1 MEKKDYILIAVLYG
15 SLLVGIFFPG
25 PSAAVSGTIKY
36 LMMTMLFLAFIKV
49 SPADVGRALLSNW
62 VGMIWG
68 TLLRLVV
75 APAVAYWVTLASYPP
90 LALPILLLA
99 GASTGVSS
107 PFFTSL
113 CRGNISYCLVM
124 AVVTTLILPISLPAM
139 VKVLAHA
146 TLDYDLT
153 AMALFLA
160 MIIFVPL
167 GVAFVF
173 RTLAPGML
181 GVVNRMSY
189 PISLVVVAGINFG
202 ALGRYVPYLKT
213 NPEEI
218 LYCAVYSIGLALV
231 LALLGWSSTR
241 TRNWADR
248 VAASGSQV
256 WINNILIIAL
266 AVYMNQP
273 LAATLSVF
281 YLIPFYGFVVFFS
294 VLANRVEPAFVPGEK
309 LYFLPSGSPCPTPA
323 NKRKEK
329 EKGKIKRKTP

>member
-1 MEKKDYILIAVLYG
+1 MGKKDYILIAVLYG
-15 SLLVGIFFPG
+15 SLLVGILFPG

-36 LMMTMLFLAFIKV
+36 LMMIMLFLAFIKI
-49 SPADVGRALLSNW
+49 SPADVGRALMSNW
-62 VGMIWG
+62 GGMIWG
-68 TLLRLVV
+68 SLLRLVI
-75 APAVAYWVTLASYPP
+75 APALAYWATLAWYPP

-124 AVVTTLILPISLPAM
+124 AVVTSLILPISLPIM

-146 TLDYDLT
+146 TLDYDLA

-167 GVAFVF
+167 GAAFVF
-173 RTLAPGML
+173 RALAPELLDPM
-181 GVVNRMSY
+181 NRMGY

-213 NPEEI
+213 NPEQI
-218 LYCAVYSIGLALV
+218 LYCAVFSIGLALV
-231 LALLGWSSTR
+231 MALLGWCSAR

-256 WINNILIIAL
+256 WVNNILVLAL

-281 YLIPFYGFVVFFS
+281 YLIPLYGVVVFFS
-294 VLANRVEPAFVPGEK
+294 VLANRGEPAPVAG
-309 LYFLPSGSPCPTPA
+309 
-323 NKRKEK
+323 
-329 EKGKIKRKTP
+329 

>member
-1 MEKKDYILIAVLYG
+1 MGNKDYILIAVLYG
-15 SLLVGIFFPG
+15 SLLAGVFLPEL
-25 PSAAVSGTIKY
+25 SADVSGTIKY
-36 LMMTMLFLAFIKV
+36 LMMTMLFLAFIKI

-62 VGMIWG
+62 GGMIWG
-68 TLLRLVV
+68 TLLRLVI
-75 APAVAYWVTLASYPP
+75 APAAAYWVTLTLYPP
-90 LALPILLLA
+90 LALPIVLLA

-124 AVVTTLILPISLPAM
+124 AVVTSLILPVSLPLM

-167 GVAFVF
+167 GVAFTF
-173 RTLAPGML
+173 RALAPRL
-181 GVVNRMSY
+181 LTHVNRMSY

-202 ALGRYVPYLKT
+202 ALGRYVPYLKA
-213 NPEEI
+213 NPEQI
-218 LYCAVYSIGLALV
+218 LFCAVFSIGLALV

-241 TRNWADR
+241 VRDWPNR

-266 AVYMNQP
+266 AVHMNQP

-281 YLIPFYGFVVFFS
+281 YLVPLYGFVVFFS
-294 VLANRVEPAFVPGEK
+294 VLANRVEPSAV
-309 LYFLPSGSPCPTPA
+309 A
-323 NKRKEK
+323 A
-329 EKGKIKRKTP
+329 

>member
-1 MEKKDYILIAVLYG
+1 MGNKDYILIAVLYG
-15 SLLVGIFFPG
+15 SLLAGILFPEF
-25 PSAAVSGTIKY
+25 SATVSGTIKY
-36 LMMTMLFLAFIKV
+36 LMMTMLFLAFIKI
-49 SPADVGRALLSNW
+49 SPSDVGRALLLNW
-62 VGMIWG
+62 GGMIWG
-68 TLLRLVV
+68 TLLRLVI
-75 APAVAYWVTLASYPP
+75 APAAAYWVTLALYPP

-124 AVVTTLILPISLPAM
+124 AVVTSLILPASLPVM

-167 GVAFVF
+167 VAAFVF
-173 RTLAPGML
+173 RALAPGLL
-181 GVVNRMSY
+181 GPVNRMSY

-202 ALGRYVPYLKT
+202 ALGRYVPYLKA
-213 NPEEI
+213 NPEQI

-231 LALLGWSSTR
+231 LAFLGWSATR
-241 TRNWADR
+241 VRNWADR

-266 AVYMNQP
+266 AVHMNQP

-281 YLIPFYGFVVFFS
+281 YLIPLYGFVVFFS
-294 VLANRVEPAFVPGEK
+294 VLANKIE
-309 LYFLPSGSPCPTPA
+309 SSPVA
-323 NKRKEK
+323 A
-329 EKGKIKRKTP
+329 

>member
-1 MEKKDYILIAVLYG
+1 MGKKDYILIAVLYG
-15 SLLVGIFFPG
+15 SLLVGIVFPG

-36 LMMTMLFLAFIKV
+36 LMMIMLFLAFIKI
-49 SPADVGRALLSNW
+49 SPADVGRALISNW
-62 VGMIWG
+62 GGMIWG
-68 TLLRLVV
+68 SLLRLVI
-75 APAVAYWVTLASYPP
+75 APAVAYWATLAWYPP

-124 AVVTTLILPISLPAM
+124 AVVTSLILPISLPIM

-146 TLDYDLT
+146 TLDYDLA

-167 GVAFVF
+167 GAAFVF
-173 RTLAPGML
+173 RALAPGML
-181 GVVNRMSY
+181 DPMNRMSY

-202 ALGRYVPYLKT
+202 ALGRYLPYLKT
-213 NPEEI
+213 NPEQI
-218 LYCAVYSIGLALV
+218 LYCAIFSIGLALV
-231 LALLGWSSTR
+231 MALLGWSSTR

-256 WINNILIIAL
+256 WVNNILIIAL

-281 YLIPFYGFVVFFS
+281 YLIPLYGVVVFFS
-294 VLANRVEPAFVPGEK
+294 VLANRGEPASVTG
-309 LYFLPSGSPCPTPA
+309 
-323 NKRKEK
+323 
-329 EKGKIKRKTP
+329 

>member
-1 MEKKDYILIAVLYG
+1 MGKKDYILIAVLYG
-15 SLLVGIFFPG
+15 SLLAGIFFSEF
-25 PSAAVSGTIKY
+25 SATVSGTIKY
-36 LMMTMLFLAFIKV
+36 LMMTMLFLAFIKI

-62 VGMIWG
+62 AGMIWG
-68 TLLRLVV
+68 TLLRLVI
-75 APAVAYWVTLASYPP
+75 APAVAYRVTLALYPP

-124 AVVTTLILPISLPAM
+124 AVVTSLILPVSLPVM

-167 GVAFVF
+167 VAVFVF
-173 RTLAPGML
+173 RALTPGL
-181 GVVNRMSY
+181 LDPVNRMSY

-202 ALGRYVPYLKT
+202 ALGRYVPYLKA
-213 NPEEI
+213 NPEQI

-231 LALLGWSSTR
+231 LAFLGWSSTR
-241 TRNWADR
+241 VRNWADR

-266 AVYMNQP
+266 AVHMNQP

-281 YLIPFYGFVVFFS
+281 YLIPLYGFVVFFS
-294 VLANRVEPAFVPGEK
+294 VLANKTEP
-309 LYFLPSGSPCPTPA
+309 SPVA
-323 NKRKEK
+323 A
-329 EKGKIKRKTP
+329 

>member
-1 MEKKDYILIAVLYG
+1 MGKKDYILIAVLYG
-15 SLLVGIFFPG
+15 SLMAGIIFPE
-25 PSAAVSGTIKY
+25 PSAIVSHAIKY
-36 LMMTMLFLAFIKV
+36 LMMAMLFMAFIKI
-49 SPADVGRALLSNW
+49 SPADVRRALILNW
-62 VGMIWG
+62 SGMIWG

-75 APAVAYWVTLASYPP
+75 APALAYGVTLVVYPP

-113 CRGNISYCLVM
+113 CKGNISYCLVM
-124 AVVTTLILPISLPAM
+124 AVVTSLILPLSLPVM

-167 GVAFVF
+167 GAAFAF
-173 RTLAPGML
+173 RRLAPGL
-181 GVVNRMSY
+181 LEPLNRMSY

-202 ALGRYVPYLKT
+202 ALGRYIPYLKT
-213 NPEEI
+213 NPEQI
-218 LYCAVYSIGLALV
+218 LYCAVCSIGLALA
-231 LALLGWSSTR
+231 LAYGGWHSTR
-241 TRNWADR
+241 NRNWPDR

-256 WINNILIIAL
+256 WVNNILIIAL
-266 AVYMNQP
+266 AVHMNQP

-281 YLIPFYGFVVFFS
+281 YLIPLYGFVVFFS
-294 VLANRVEPAFVPGEK
+294 VLANRVEPSEA
-309 LYFLPSGSPCPTPA
+309 TA
-323 NKRKEK
+323 
-329 EKGKIKRKTP
+329 

>member
-1 MEKKDYILIAVLYG
+1 
-15 SLLVGIFFPG
+15 
-25 PSAAVSGTIKY
+25 
-36 LMMTMLFLAFIKV
+36 MMIMLFLAFIKI
-49 SPADVGRALLSNW
+49 SPADVGRALMSNW
-62 VGMIWG
+62 GGMIWG
-68 TLLRLVV
+68 SLLRLVI
-75 APAVAYWVTLASYPP
+75 APALAYWATLAWYPP

-124 AVVTTLILPISLPAM
+124 AVVTSLILPISLPIM

-146 TLDYDLT
+146 TLDYDLA

-167 GVAFVF
+167 GAAFVF
-173 RTLAPGML
+173 RALAPELLDPM
-181 GVVNRMSY
+181 NRMSY

-213 NPEEI
+213 NPEQI
-218 LYCAVYSIGLALV
+218 LYCAVFSIGLALV
-231 LALLGWSSTR
+231 MALLGWCSAR
-241 TRNWADR
+241 ARNWADR

-256 WINNILIIAL
+256 WVNNILVLAL

-281 YLIPFYGFVVFFS
+281 YLIPLYGFVVFFS
-294 VLANRVEPAFVPGEK
+294 VLANRGEPAPVAG
-309 LYFLPSGSPCPTPA
+309 
-323 NKRKEK
+323 
-329 EKGKIKRKTP
+329 

>member
-1 MEKKDYILIAVLYG
+1 MGKKDYILIAVLYG
-15 SLLVGIFFPG
+15 SLLAGIFFPEL
-25 PSAAVSGTIKY
+25 SATVSGTIKY
-36 LMMTMLFLAFIKV
+36 LMMTMLFLAFIKIA
-49 SPADVGRALLSNW
+49 PTDVGCALLSNW
-62 VGMIWG
+62 AGMIWG
-68 TLLRLVV
+68 TLLRLVF
-75 APAVAYWVTLASYPP
+75 APAMAYWITLALYPP

-113 CRGNISYCLVM
+113 CLGNISYCLVM
-124 AVVTTLILPISLPAM
+124 AVVTSLILPISLPVM

-146 TLDYDLT
+146 TLDYNLT

-167 GVAFVF
+167 AAAFVF
-173 RTLAPGML
+173 RALTPGLLEPM
-181 GVVNRMSY
+181 NRMSY

-213 NPEEI
+213 NPEQI
-218 LYCAVYSIGLALV
+218 LYCAVFSIGLALV

-241 TRNWADR
+241 VRNWADR

-266 AVYMNQP
+266 AVHMNQP

-281 YLIPFYGFVVFFS
+281 YLIPLYGFVVFFS
-294 VLANRVEPAFVPGEK
+294 VIANRGE
-309 LYFLPSGSPCPTPA
+309 PTPVA
-323 NKRKEK
+323 A
-329 EKGKIKRKTP
+329 